1 MSLVIKVILLL
12 LLIFIFLIGFAC
24 CKAAR
29 MTQAEHKMF
38 LKAYVDKTKYR
49 KENV

>member
-12 LLIFIFLIGFAC
+12 LLIFIFLVGFA

-49 KENV
+49 KEDA